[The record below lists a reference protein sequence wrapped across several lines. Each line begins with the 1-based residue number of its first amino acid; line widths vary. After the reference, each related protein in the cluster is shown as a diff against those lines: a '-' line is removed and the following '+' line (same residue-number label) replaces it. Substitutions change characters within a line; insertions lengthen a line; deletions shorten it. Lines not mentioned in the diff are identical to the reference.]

1 MRLGQKA
8 MEALRAEIT
17 GSLRIGDELVV
28 AGDIALAGTAL
39 LACRERE
46 YLRQFFSEGFL
57 WDAERGLE
65 LHSVYRKGNARSL
78 EYAEQSGAGERP
90 AETAEGTSV
99 WQCAVKSDGTEK
111 YMAES
116 SVAREY
122 PAETVEETAVWKYAA
137 GHGASALY
145 GLGCGGVLAGL
156 WKMAEAAQVGLGID
170 LRAIPIR
177 QETIEICERFD
188 LDPYKLL
195 SDGAILIGTP
205 DAAELLH
212 FCREQEIPAA
222 VIGRAVKGND
232 RLLSSGG
239 LIRFLDRP
247 APDEIVKL
255 PWGEQFLERR

>member
-39 LACRERE
+39 LACRERG

-57 WDAERGLE
+57 WDAERGVE
-65 LHSVYRKGNARSL
+65 LHSVYKKGNAGSL
-78 EYAEQSGAGERP
+78 ECAEQGGAGERP

-99 WQCAVKSDGTEK
+99 WQCAVKSDGIEK
-111 YMAES
+111 CMAES

-122 PAETVEETAVWKYAA
+122 PAEDAEETAVWKYAA

-145 GLGCGGVLAGL
+145 GLGRGGVLAGL
-156 WKMAEAAQVGLGID
+156 WKMAEAAQVGLEID
-170 LRAIPIR
+170 MRAIPVR
-177 QETIEICERFD
+177 QETIEICERFE

-195 SDGAILIGTP
+195 SDGAILIGTL

-212 FCREQEIPAA
+212 FCREQEIPAV

-239 LIRFLDRP
+239 LTRFLDRP

>member
-65 LHSVYRKGNARSL
+65 LHSVYKKRNVGSL
-78 EYAEQSGAGERP
+78 ECAEALMRTREDV
-90 AETAEGTSV
+90 EG
-99 WQCAVKSDGTEK
+99 
-111 YMAES
+111 
-116 SVAREY
+116 
-122 PAETVEETAVWKYAA
+122 TAVWKYAA

-145 GLGCGGVLAGL
+145 GLGRGGVLAGL
-156 WKMAEAAQVGLGID
+156 WKMAEAAQVGLEID
-170 LRAIPIR
+170 LRAIPVR

-195 SDGAILIGTP
+195 SDGAILIGTS
-205 DAAELLH
+205 DAVEILH

-239 LIRFLDRP
+239 LTRFLDRP
-247 APDEIVKL
+247 APDEVVKL